1 MRWKKLFTVAAILL
15 ISVTLATGALAQKS
29 GGILRVY
36 HHDSPASMS
45 MLEEAT
51 WSVEAPIMAVFN
63 NLVVYKPDERQNRLD
78 TIVPDLATEWS
89 WNADKTALTFK
100 LRQGDD
106 CVMPPIRSRARIG
119 ASMRH

>member
-1 MRWKKLFTVAAILL
+1 LEEAFY
-15 ISVTLATGALAQKS
+15 GS
-29 GGILRVY
+29 GDPADIGNSSHRCAGTKIGWNTA
-36 HHDSPASMS
+36 ASMS